1 MLRVIKKDL
10 IIFDLDGT
18 LVDSSGDIAH
28 AVNRTLREMGFPEMT
43 VSGIKANV
51 GWGVR
56 SLLEKVMPGESAER
70 IDEARRI
77 FLKYYSENLVS
88 ETRFYPG
95 VEDTVRHFHASGKR
109 LAVATN
115 KQLVLTE
122 RILDELGLKSY
133 FSVLVG
139 GDSVPNKKPHPEP
152 LFFIMKSLGAE
163 SADTVFVGDSAIDC
177 ESGASAGVFTIG
189 AAYGFR
195 GKEELEKAG
204 CGMIIESFSELE
216 TIII

>member
-28 AVNRTLREMGFPEMT
+28 AANRTLREMGFPSMT
-43 VSGIKANV
+43 VSEIKANV

-56 SLLEKVMPGESAER
+56 SLLEKVMPNEPAER
-70 IDEARRI
+70 IDEARR
-77 FLKYYSENLVS
+77 
-88 ETRFYPG
+88 
-95 VEDTVRHFHASGKR
+95 
-109 LAVATN
+109 
-115 KQLVLTE
+115 
-122 RILDELGLKSY
+122 
-133 FSVLVG
+133 
-139 GDSVPNKKPHPEP
+139 
-152 LFFIMKSLGAE
+152 LFFIMKSLGIE

-195 GKEELEKAG
+195 GKEELKKAG
-204 CGMIIESFSELE
+204 CGMIIEKFFQLLQKKKKH
-216 TIII
+216 I

>member
-28 AVNRTLREMGFPEMT
+28 AANRTLRAMGFPDMT
-43 VSGIKANV
+43 VSEIKANV

-56 SLLEKVMPGESAER
+56 SLLEKVMPNEPPDR

-77 FLKYYSENLVS
+77 FLKYYSENLVD

-95 VEDTVRHFHASGKR
+95 VEHTVRRFHASGKM

-115 KQLVLTE
+115 KQLGLTE
-122 RILDELGLKSY
+122 RILEELGLKSC
-133 FSVLVG
+133 FSLLVG

-152 LFFIMKSLGAE
+152 LLFIMKSLGAE
-163 SADTVFVGDSAIDC
+163 RAETVFVGDSAIDC

-195 GKEELEKAG
+195 GKSELEKAG

-216 TIII
+216 SVII

>member
-1 MLRVIKKDL
+1 MSRMIKKDL

-28 AVNRTLREMGFPEMT
+28 AANKTLREMGFPDMT
-43 VSGIKANV
+43 VSEIKANV

-56 SLLEKVMPGESAER
+56 SLLEKVMPNEPSGR

-77 FLKYYSENLVS
+77 FLKYYSENLVD

-95 VEDTVRHFHASGKR
+95 VEDTLRHFHASGKM

-115 KQLVLTE
+115 KQLALTE
-122 RILDELGLKSY
+122 RILDELGLRSC
-133 FSVLVG
+133 FSMLVG
-139 GDSVPNKKPHPEP
+139 GDTVPNKKPHPEP
-152 LFFIMKSLGAE
+152 LLFIMKSLGIE

-195 GKEELEKAG
+195 GKGELLKAG
-204 CGMIIESFSELE
+204 CDMIIESFSELQG
-216 TIII
+216 IIT

>member
-1 MLRVIKKDL
+1 MPRVIKKDL

-28 AVNRTLREMGFPEMT
+28 AANKTLREMGFPSMT
-43 VSGIKANV
+43 VSEIKANV

-56 SLLEKVMPGESAER
+56 SLLEKVMPNEPVER

-77 FLKYYSENLVS
+77 FLNYYSENLVD

-109 LAVATN
+109 LAIATN
-115 KQLVLTE
+115 KQLALTE
-122 RILDELGLKSY
+122 RILDELEFKSY
-133 FSVLVG
+133 FSMLVG
-139 GDSVPNKKPHPEP
+139 GDSVLNKKPHPEP
-152 LFFIMKSLGAE
+152 LLFIMKSLGAE
-163 SADTVFVGDSAIDC
+163 SEETVFVGDSAIDC

-204 CGMIIESFSELE
+204 CGMIIESFPELE
-216 TIII
+216 GIII